1 MKPATMLNVD
11 FNSLRVLRYV
21 YENQSFSIAAE
32 KLGVS
37 QSVVSYTID
46 KLRTAFSDPL
56 FVRQGRRI
64 VPTDRCVIV
73 VEAARRIRDE
83 IEFLAGPM
91 EFDPAKVEHTIK
103 IACAFYEKRIVIPP
117 LLKEIR
123 KQAPRLS
130 VEVINS
136 NLSGEELLKRAEAE
150 LYIGSKR
157 PKDESFFCRRVFE
170 DKYVCIMDP
179 RNPLAQSALNKES
192 YIEAVHASVF
202 HNQSSQPDYLRQL
215 NDDGIVLNSAAKVSS
230 FAGIEDLVLGTD
242 LIATV
247 PYRLVQDFA
256 DSVYVTALPFS
267 SSIGVDLIWATRTH
281 RSLLHI
287 WLRDLIAK
295 LA

>member
-11 FNSLRVLRYV
+11 FQSLRVLRYV
-21 YENQSFSIAAE
+21 FENQSFSLAAE

-83 IEFLAGPM
+83 IEFLAGPV
-91 EFDPAKVEHTIK
+91 EFDPATIEHTIK
-103 IACAFYEKRIVIPP
+103 IACSYYEKRVLVPP
-117 LLKEIR
+117 LFR
-123 KQAPRLS
+123 KLRELAPKLS
-130 VEVINS
+130 VDVIDTS
-136 NLSGEELLKRAEAE
+136 LTGEELLKRAEAE
-150 LYIGSKR
+150 LFIGPQR
-157 PKDESFFCRRVFE
+157 PTDESFFCRRAFE
-170 DKYVCIMDP
+170 DTYVCVMDAA
-179 RNPLAQSALNKES
+179 NPLSQGVLSQADYIGATHVTVS
-192 YIEAVHASVF
+192 Y
-202 HNQSSQPDYLRQL
+202 NQSSLPEYSRQL
-215 NDDGIVLNSAAKVSS
+215 KEQGIILNSAAKVSS
-230 FAGIEDLVLGTD
+230 FASIEALVLGTD

-247 PYRLVQDFA
+247 PKRIARDFA
-256 DSVYVTALPFS
+256 KPIHQTSFPFPS
-267 SSIGVDLIWATRTH
+267 TFGVDLIWTSRTH

-287 WLRDLIAK
+287 WVRDLIAD